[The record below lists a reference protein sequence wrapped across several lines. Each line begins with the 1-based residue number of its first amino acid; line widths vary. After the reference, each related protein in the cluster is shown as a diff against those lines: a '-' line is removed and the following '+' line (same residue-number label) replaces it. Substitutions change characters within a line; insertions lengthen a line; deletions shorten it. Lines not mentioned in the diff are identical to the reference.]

1 MRVLRPA
8 TTLTLCL
15 LAAPAL
21 AGPLLTPHR
30 AVYDLSLNDASDRSG
45 ITGVAGRMVY
55 EFEGSRCDGY
65 TVKFRFVT
73 QIDTTEMSR
82 LTDQQTTTYEDGE
95 GKSFNFVTRSFIDQA
110 LDREIKGRAVASP
123 TQTLVELE
131 KPDPQ
136 EVILDKTQFPTE
148 HLLELLG
155 KAREGERFY
164 ETTLFDGSDEADEVM
179 TTTVIIGRPQA
190 AEGDDQELAAL
201 GGLRGD
207 EVWPVDIAYF
217 DMDDASGEELPTYRI
232 SFKLHPGG
240 VTRDLV
246 MDYGDFS
253 LNGKLVD
260 LAVFDPPKD
269 CAD

>member
-8 TTLTLCL
+8 TTLTLCM

-95 GKSFNFVTRSFIDQA
+95 GS
-110 LDREIKGRAVASP
+110 
-123 TQTLVELE
+123 
-131 KPDPQ
+131 
-136 EVILDKTQFPTE
+136 
-148 HLLELLG
+148 
-155 KAREGERFY
+155 
-164 ETTLFDGSDEADEVM
+164 
-179 TTTVIIGRPQA
+179 
-190 AEGDDQELAAL
+190 
-201 GGLRGD
+201 
-207 EVWPVDIAYF
+207 
-217 DMDDASGEELPTYRI
+217 EEEE
-232 SFKLHPGG
+232 
-240 VTRDLV
+240 
-246 MDYGDFS
+246 
-253 LNGKLVD
+253 
-260 LAVFDPPKD
+260 
-269 CAD
+269 